1 ARTEV
6 ALAGQELEAWERARA
21 GPEFVDSNTSCAYR
35 RDGYCFGAR
44 AQKATEEAQI
54 VVTTHAALAA
64 HLSGADPT
72 LPRTA
77 RALLFDALRLEEELR
92 GARSGALDRHE
103 LLARL
108 AALAEVESGGRRAG
122 LLHLAAARVPLGG
135 SGREQ
140 AWFAQVERARQSAE
154 RFFQT
159 ALRLFNESK
168 NGLESQT
175 ASSDAPEQRA
185 LRLDAPA
192 RQLAAFPE
200 LLQAWRT
207 LSERLSGVVKV
218 AREAGQLVLAARDPK
233 ASAAGD

>member
-1 ARTEV
+1 SGVSDGEAAGAMAQRLIPRACTAAGLAPDDVRVAELSERESYLCLHRWFGAARTTRDGQLPLDVARGLAKLTVWASQTQTGARTEV

-35 RDGYCFGAR
+35 RDGYCFVAR

-92 GARSGALDRHE
+92 RARSRALDRHE

-122 LLHLAAARVPLGG
+122 LPHLAAARVPLGG
-135 SGREQ
+135 SGRDQ
-140 AWFAQVERARQSAE
+140 AWFCSV
-154 RFFQT
+154 
-159 ALRLFNESK
+159 
-168 NGLESQT
+168 
-175 ASSDAPEQRA
+175 
-185 LRLDAPA
+185 
-192 RQLAAFPE
+192 
-200 LLQAWRT
+200 
-207 LSERLSGVVKV
+207 
-218 AREAGQLVLAARDPK
+218 
-233 ASAAGD
+233 